1 MTMFDFL
8 GPGMTGPE
16 VEEIQKIIG
25 VPITGI
31 YDETTRDRVRG
42 LQILHEMPM
51 TDGIVDDDFR
61 DLMRKGISRSRR

>member
-1 MTMFDFL
+1 MFDFL

-61 DLMRKGISRSRR
+61 ALMRKGISRSRR